1 MKTLLILIA
10 LLVSSSFSNT
20 ETGSH
25 GGKVFHHSGIDYE
38 LFHDPKLNQFRV
50 YTKAPEALR
59 PSQLTVKVI
68 QGNQIIKRF
77 HLRLDEGLD
86 EDKSG
91 NRSTYIGMVPAD
103 TLISGGV
110 TYDIDF

>member
-1 MKTLLILIA
+1 MKTLLIVIA
-10 LLVSSSFSNT
+10 FLVSSSFSST

-25 GGKVFHHSGIDYE
+25 GGKIFHHSGIDYE

-59 PSQLTVKVI
+59 PSQLTVRVI

-77 HLRLDEGLD
+77 HLRLDKGLD
-86 EDKSG
+86 ENMGS
-91 NRSTYIGMVPAD
+91 NHSTYIGMAPAD
-103 TLISGGV
+103 TLISGGI